1 MVPKCFGNPAVAKK
15 VQSVGAFMIEILH
28 LHRLNRLPVII
39 VVRFLIV
46 NKKQE
51 YNSYPLTT
59 SSAIWRAAAFLL
71 NAVPSIGTSK
81 TSTESCSCS
90 KRTLT
95 WMKWTWC
102 LRKRKNRAMK
112 KMSMNWRPFFTIK
125 TRCTFCSR
133 SVSVP
138 EPSEPFSGQETH
150 WQLLSMFGHRRP
162 FSFAYFAPH
171 NLSKP

>member
-71 NAVPSIGTSK
+71 NAAPSIGTSR
-81 TSTESCSCS
+81 TSTHPTANGQKDGGFAHSCS
-90 KRTLT
+90 
-95 WMKWTWC
+95 W
-102 LRKRKNRAMK
+102 
-112 KMSMNWRPFFTIK
+112 
-125 TRCTFCSR
+125 
-133 SVSVP
+133 
-138 EPSEPFSGQETH
+138 FSPAIGCY
-150 WQLLSMFGHRRP
+150 GNKAYIHR
-162 FSFAYFAPH
+162 
-171 NLSKP
+171 